1 MSGVNIPITG
11 DASSLVAATNKANA
25 ALNSMGTAADNA
37 SKKIAPAMGSMSS
50 GASKAA
56 AAMGPLGGVLSK
68 ISPQAG
74 AAASSIAGMSSA
86 VMGLSGAME
95 AAGGAAALLEV
106 ALGPIGLAMA
116 AVTVLVAGAVAIY
129 SELEAQSE
137 QTAASQKTLAEATD
151 EVTAAQGRAI
161 DGQRALRDLLGLQTE
176 ADVDNE
182 ARSKAYAKSREADQK
197 IALEQTRLEGLARET
212 NAIKYKQDLLS
223 QVDALQVQRA
233 ALAAAAIDEANAAG
247 DAAVYAFNKKK
258 SDEETAE
265 RDKLAAKAKAE
276 GAKAQSEADKRS
288 ADAARAL
295 KESVDAVAN
304 AQKGLRDITKAA
316 SEANMDEMEREES
329 AYHDKN
335 LTIEK
340 NRDAALKALN
350 DMGAAEEAYGELQRG
365 VLDAQVAA
373 LHEHETAVSR
383 INKKTAKEKTDQLA
397 KDAKEYQAYLDAKAA
412 LDKEKA
418 QLAKEAQDQRV
429 SDEQAVG
436 SALLGLGNDLIAATT
451 VQYDTTTKAGR
462 AAAEEQFKNQKAAQL
477 AMAIVAGALAVQQAL
492 SSAPP
497 PANFIL
503 AGISGAAAAVEIGV
517 IAGAQPKFHMGTT
530 GFRPDEGMAT
540 LQRGEGVV
548 TSQGMSRPGMREAV
562 QAANGG
568 RSLGGGGSI
577 NMQYQHKVYNEFIRD
592 NLKAGSPLTRRIDSG
607 TKVGHRQTR
616 N

>member
-37 SKKIAPAMGSMSS
+37 SKKITPAMGSMSS

-137 QTAASQKTLAEATD
+137 QTAASQKVLADATD
-151 EVTAAQGRAI
+151 QVTAAQGRAI

-176 ADVDNE
+176 AEVDDE

-197 IALEQTRLEGLARET
+197 IALEQTRLQGLATAT

-258 SDEETAE
+258 SDEDVAA

-276 GAKAQSEADKRS
+276 AAKAQSEADKRS

-316 SEANMDEMEREES
+316 TEATMDEMEREES

-335 LTIEK
+335 LAIEK
-340 NRDAALKALN
+340 NRDDALKALRA
-350 DMGAAEEAYGELQRG
+350 MGAAEEAYGELQRG

-373 LHEHETAVSR
+373 LQEHQTAVNR

-397 KDAKEYQAYLDAKAA
+397 KDAKEYQAYLDAKEA
-412 LDKEKA
+412 LEKEKA
-418 QLAKEAQDQRV
+418 QVAKEAQDQKV

-436 SALLGLGNDLIAATT
+436 AALLGLGNDLIAATT

-462 AAAEEQFKNQKAAQL
+462 AAAEEQFKNQKAAQM

-530 GFRPDEGMAT
+530 GFRPDEGTAT

-548 TSQGMSRPGMREAV
+548 TSQGMSRPGMREVV

-568 RSLGGGGSI
+568 RPLGGGGSI